1 MNNTLAIQKI
11 RSRIEH
17 LGSKLRLSYSVA
29 ECRQNDQTSRDRSV
43 MEAVHLYK
51 QIRRSEQA
59 AGLLRAEDLAGKTE
73 RRLAA
78 AAALRVETPA
88 ESVLVT

>member
-1 MNNTLAIQKI
+1 MNNILEIQKI

-17 LGSKLRLSYSVA
+17 LGSKLRLSYSIA

-51 QIRRSEQA
+51 QIRRSERSLQ
-59 AGLLRAEDLAGKTE
+59 LIRDENLARKTE
-73 RRLAA
+73 RLAA
-78 AAALRVETPA
+78 TAALRVEIPN
-88 ESVLVT
+88 ENVLVT